1 MIINVAKL
9 IFMWSFVISSFLSIF
24 IDLNKKDVSSLPPSK
39 EDKTSKLESAITTIM
54 VLITIATM
62 IGGFLLIIFKYEN
75 LRWIITLI
83 TIPLYLSYIVGAYSS
98 VGIIRNVV
106 QLESKDRLSA
116 RENWAIQTISYV
128 LFLIDVYKLPT
139 KLMDSLK
146 NIENNMIYDLLY
158 ITSYILVLFL
168 YTFLICALL
177 SRPLILLSKLLI
189 KLNGFLRSKTKTF
202 KIGDF
207 FIKEIDKNNLKR
219 PLLLKLVEAMKMR
232 CNTLY
237 VLVWILSPIFI
248 MIDVCL
254 SVLKILRSFL
264 FECIGYLFLLLRMI
278 KRTIGKLILWI
289 NNLLDRKLVATSFR
303 VALIVTFT
311 LTVIV
316 NRYTPLLREYES
328 STGVLEF
335 VSSAIL
341 IPVIF
346 QWIIT
351 TNTKKDT

>member
-1 MIINVAKL
+1 MVINVAKSM
-9 IFMWSFVISSFLSIF
+9 FMWSFVISSFLSIF
-24 IDLNKKDVSSLPPSK
+24 IDFNKKDISSLPPSN
-39 EDKTSKLESAITTIM
+39 EDKTSKLESVITIIT

-62 IGGFLLIIFKYEN
+62 IGGLLIIIFKYEN
-75 LRWIITLI
+75 LRWIIALV
-83 TIPLYLSYIVGAYSS
+83 TIPLYLSHIVSAYSS
-98 VGIIRNVV
+98 VGIVRKVV
-106 QLESKDRLSA
+106 QLESKDRLSV
-116 RENWAIQTISYV
+116 RENWAIQTIAYL
-128 LFLIDVYKLPT
+128 LFLIDVYKLST

-146 NIENNMIYDLLY
+146 NIENNIIYDLLY
-158 ITSYILVLFL
+158 ITSYILMLFL

-189 KLNGFLRSKTKTF
+189 KLNGFLKNKMKIS

-207 FIKEIDKNNLKR
+207 FIKEINKNNLER
-219 PLLLKLVEAMKMR
+219 PLLLKLVEVTKMR
-232 CNTLY
+232 CNALCA
-237 VLVWILSPIFI
+237 LVWILSPIFI
-248 MIDVCL
+248 IIDVCL

-303 VALIVTFT
+303 VALIVTLT

-346 QWIIT
+346 QWIVT